1 MATATLNPPPT
12 PTPTPTSQTPSIH
25 SGAVRASELQIVVF
39 ELGDER
45 YGLDIATVYEIIR
58 HQPITAVPQ
67 APAFVEGVINLR
79 GRIIPVVDLRDRFG
93 MTSGELT
100 RASRIVVAEA
110 AGTRVGL
117 VVDGVSEVLMVSSD
131 AIEPTPEVAAGADA
145 AYLRGIAKLGERLI
159 ILLALDGLFGEAD
172 AAALAAAAAA

>member
-1 MATATLNPPPT
+1 MASTATMTAPT
-12 PTPTPTSQTPSIH
+12 IGESTTSARWATD
-25 SGAVRASELQIVVF
+25 ETQIVVF

-93 MTSGELT
+93 MASGDLT
-100 RASRIVVAEA
+100 KASRIVVCEA
-110 AGTRVGL
+110 AGARVGL
-117 VVDGVSEVLMVSSD
+117 VVDGVSEVLMVPSE
-131 AIEPTPEVAAGADA
+131 AIEPTPDLAAGIDA

-172 AAALAAAAAA
+172 VSALADVPA